1 MASPNLTTP
10 EQKVQVEGVGS
21 KVLPDTFLLSFHL
34 TSFSLCPSVEFLGP
48 LPVKG
53 HSALTRVEG
62 FCNKKWGT
70 CLSP

>member
-10 EQKVQVEGVGS
+10 EQKVQVGVGS
-21 KVLPDTFLLSFHL
+21 KVRPDTFLLSLHL
-34 TSFSLCPSVEFLGP
+34 TSLPLCLSVEFLDP

-62 FCNKKWGT
+62 FCNEKWGT